1 MRYTALSFDLDG
13 TLVDTAGEI
22 ARAANLT
29 LGEFGVPAQPQA
41 LITRLIGG
49 GSRQLMLT
57 LLAHV
62 LLERPMRVARL
73 PTEEVLASFERHY
86 SAVAGTVARPFAGCV
101 PMLQRLH
108 DAGVRLAC
116 ITNKEGRYA
125 AQVLQGTRLDGY
137 FDLVIFPVLL
147 GVDVDGP
154 FHSFFFQQGHVV
166 VGLHG
171 IGHHDG
177 HFARVV
183 ADGNIHV
190 YAPLRGRAMAGAQGC
205 ADARVFCQRLEAE
218 LIAIDAI
225 YLTFDDIPPACR
237 GRAAQIYLRDGACV
251 VEPL

>member
-101 PMLQRLH
+101 PMLQRLQ

-125 AQVLQGTRLDGY
+125 AQVLQGTRLDSY
-137 FDLVIFPVLL
+137 FDLVIAGDTLPYKKPDRRVIDHALQVL
-147 GVDVDGP
+147 
-154 FHSFFFQQGHVV
+154 HARQEE
-166 VGLHG
+166 
-171 IGHHDG
+171 
-177 HFARVV
+177 FA
-183 ADGNIHV
+183 H
-190 YAPLRGRAMAGAQGC
+190 AG
-205 ADARVFCQRLEAE
+205 DS
-218 LIAIDAI
+218 AIDIDTARNAGVASWALPHGYNAGLPI
-225 YLTFDDIPPACR
+225 EASNPGRLFRNLDEIAEHVLSNLEPAPINR
-237 GRAAQIYLRDGACV
+237 IVARQS
-251 VEPL
+251 

>member
-1 MRYTALSFDLDG
+1 LRYTALSFDLDG

-22 ARAANLT
+22 AHAANLT

-41 LITRLIGG
+41 LITQLIGG

-86 SAVAGTVARPFAGCV
+86 SVVAGTVARPFAGCV
-101 PMLQRLH
+101 PMLQRLQ

-137 FDLVIFPVLL
+137 FDLVIAGDTLPYKKPDRRVIDHALQ
-147 GVDVDGP
+147 VM
-154 FHSFFFQQGHVV
+154 QARQEE
-166 VGLHG
+166 
-171 IGHHDG
+171 
-177 HFARVV
+177 FAHTG
-183 ADGNIHV
+183 DS
-190 YAPLRGRAMAGAQGC
+190 
-205 ADARVFCQRLEAE
+205 
-218 LIAIDAI
+218 AIDIDTARNAGVAAWALPHGYNAGLPI
-225 YLTFDDIPPACR
+225 EASNPGRLFRYLGEIAEHVLGNLEPAPINSIVAR
-237 GRAAQIYLRDGACV
+237 HS
-251 VEPL
+251 